1 MSGVQRYSGTAVQL
15 RKYCSLSYRYY
26 PVSLRGGRRAVIVFG
41 VTILLRRISFR
52 SCQRSLRLLVETSVI
67 GLEQALRASSYQ
79 QNRQHFSLL
88 SRTWNNMDIEHFE
101 NYDLAQ
107 SQILQATLL
116 FSSIL
121 LAFFFLGKIFVT
133 EQKRF
138 AWLISLLNSF
148 VMMILGFVYLSV
160 KIPVFD
166 GLFSWGDDA
175 VAIFHEQT
183 SNFTALT
190 CLWFAIA
197 NIIDLVLGSI
207 YYRKQLGVLTAY
219 IHHSAF
225 IWIMLACTTGNG
237 IFMTMRPFSGTFAVC
252 LIEELPTFL
261 LALGSI
267 FPACRSDY
275 GFGLSFFALR
285 ILYHAYFMSFAFKSW
300 VDPPILILFVGTFS
314 LHFFW
319 FKTWINKYGFYA
331 PSKISQRKHV

>member
-1 MSGVQRYSGTAVQL
+1 
-15 RKYCSLSYRYY
+15 
-26 PVSLRGGRRAVIVFG
+26 
-41 VTILLRRISFR
+41 
-52 SCQRSLRLLVETSVI
+52 
-67 GLEQALRASSYQ
+67 
-79 QNRQHFSLL
+79 
-88 SRTWNNMDIEHFE
+88 MDIENFE
-101 NYDLAQ
+101 NYDLSK
-107 SQILQATLL
+107 SQISQASFL
-116 FSSIL
+116 FASIL
-121 LAFFFLGKIFVT
+121 LAFFFVGKRFIT

-160 KIPVFD
+160 KIPVLE
-166 GLFSWGDDA
+166 GLFAYGDEA
-175 VAIFHEQT
+175 VQIFHEQT

-190 CLWFAIA
+190 CLWFGIA
-197 NIIDLVLGSI
+197 NIIDLVIGTI
-207 YYRKQLGVLTAY
+207 YYRKQLGALTAY

-275 GFGLSFFALR
+275 GFGLSFFVLR
-285 ILYHAYFMSFAFKSW
+285 ILYHAYFMSFAFKSL

-331 PSKISQRKHV
+331 PSKKTERKHV